1 LPKQKLITNYVCAR
15 RHNPPFHFLLPA
27 VIDPYLHIINN
38 FPQTLQ
44 NQPLAPLT
52 TMGIGGPA
60 DLYFKLT
67 DPAQLPYLAEAAA
80 KHEIP
85 ITILAGGSN
94 IIFADEGFRGL
105 VIHVASRHIA
115 MDNDETI
122 VADAGTLLSQIIQF
136 ALKNSLTGMEKMTAL
151 PGTIGGAVRGNAG
164 AFGLETKDIF
174 QKALLYS
181 PTRGLREEQKPYF
194 NFAYRSSTIK
204 TSDDII
210 LKVWLKLKRAT
221 PEVAKKALEESLDIV
236 KNRISKQPKGKC
248 SGSFFK
254 NPVPPDYTNPQKPE
268 TKAAYLLE
276 QSGCK
281 NLQVGDAKVS
291 PLHANW
297 IMNLGHATQKD
308 VLTLAEEMSTRVKA
322 KYGINLEKEVQF
334 IGSRGPLSA

>member
-1 LPKQKLITNYVCAR
+1 M
-15 RHNPPFHFLLPA
+15 
-27 VIDPYLHIINN
+27 IDPYLHIINN

-44 NQPLAPLT
+44 NQPLAPFT

-60 DLYFKLT
+60 DLYFKVT
-67 DPAQLPYLAEAAA
+67 DTAQLPYLAEAAA

-85 ITILAGGSN
+85 TIILAGGSN

-105 VIHVASRHIA
+105 VIHVASRDIA

-122 VADAGTLLSQIIQF
+122 VADAGTLLSQVIQF
-136 ALKNSLTGMEKMTAL
+136 AHKNSLTGMEKLTAL

-164 AFGLETKDIF
+164 AFGVETKDIF

-181 PTRGLREEQKPYF
+181 PTRGLREEQKSYF
-194 NFAYRSSTIK
+194 NFAYRSSTVK

-210 LKVWLKLKRAT
+210 LKVWLKLQRAA

-254 NPVPPDYTNPQKPE
+254 NPVTPDYSNPQKPE

-276 QSGCK
+276 QAGCK
-281 NLQVGDAKVS
+281 DLQVGDAKVS

-308 VLTLAEEMSTRVKA
+308 VLTLAEKMQSLVKQ
-322 KYGINLEKEVQF
+322 KFGITLEKEVQI
-334 IGSRGPLSA
+334 IGIRGPMKS

>member
-1 LPKQKLITNYVCAR
+1 M
-15 RHNPPFHFLLPA
+15 
-27 VIDPYLHIINN
+27 IDPYLHIINN
-38 FPQTLQ
+38 FPETLQ
-44 NQPLAPLT
+44 NQPLAPFT

-67 DPAQLPYLAEAAA
+67 DPAQLPYLAEAATEH
-80 KHEIP
+80 KIP
-85 ITILAGGSN
+85 TVILAGGSN

-105 VIHVASRHIA
+105 VIHVMSRHIA
-115 MDNDETI
+115 MENDDII
-122 VADAGTLLSQIIQF
+122 VADAGTLLSQVIQF

-164 AFGLETKDIF
+164 AFGVETKDIF

-181 PTRGLREEQKPYF
+181 PTRGLREEQKTYF
-194 NFAYRSSTIK
+194 NFNYRHSTIK

-221 PEVAKKALEESLDIV
+221 PEEAKKAQEESLDIV

-254 NPVPPDYTNPQKPE
+254 NPVPPDYSNPQKPE

-308 VLTLAEEMSTRVKA
+308 VLTLGEKMNSRVKA
-322 KYGINLEKEVQF
+322 KYNITLEKEVQF
-334 IGSRGPLSA
+334 IGPKGSLQA

>member
-1 LPKQKLITNYVCAR
+1 M
-15 RHNPPFHFLLPA
+15 
-27 VIDPYLHIINN
+27 IDPYLHIINN
-38 FPQTLQ
+38 FPETLQ
-44 NQPLAPLT
+44 NQPLAPFT

-67 DPAQLPYLAEAAA
+67 DPAQLPYLAEAATEH
-80 KHEIP
+80 KIP
-85 ITILAGGSN
+85 TVILAGGSN

-115 MDNDETI
+115 MENDDII
-122 VADAGTLLSQIIQF
+122 VADAGTLLSQVIQF

-194 NFAYRSSTIK
+194 NFNYRSSTIK

-221 PEVAKKALEESLDIV
+221 PEEAKKALEESLDIV

-254 NPVPPDYTNPQKPE
+254 NPTPPDYSNPQKPE

-281 NLQVGDAKVS
+281 DLQVGDAKVS

-308 VLTLAEEMSTRVKA
+308 VLTLAEKMNSLVKQ
-322 KYGINLEKEVQF
+322 KYNLTLEKEVQF
-334 IGSRGPLSA
+334 IGQHGSLNT